1 MVVASPPPRIP
12 LAPDQALTAASTT
25 SCWPIVGAHQL
36 PQFDRSN
43 GCYSLILP
51 DGQITDLLSS
61 PSAKNIS
68 LLRRPKST
76 LQIPPSRPERGALRG
91 RHGRWVRDAV
101 AAAAAGARMRAGRM
115 MLTRTAKS
123 CGPDAPTLASSFAGF
138 SARRRWQESP
148 VTGESTKQAVKT
160 IAQGKLGVPVN
171 L

>member
-101 AAAAAGARMRAGRM
+101 DAAASGAGGGHHTTQRAAADARCDRRA
-115 MLTRTAKS
+115 TQ
-123 CGPDAPTLASSFAGF
+123 
-138 SARRRWQESP
+138 SAR
-148 VTGESTKQAVKT
+148 TNDADADGEVVWS
-160 IAQGKLGVPVN
+160 
-171 L
+171 